1 MYNIFLLSGFG
12 NITKFS
18 HCADVDHWSLWSA
31 AKGSSSSCA
40 LAARLLLLKYQLFL
54 LWFLLHCSHFNHTP
68 DIIIIIII
76 TIITIIILLFLA
88 IIVKVSKQYI
98 NTSCKNI
105 SDNSK
110 SSNSLQWE
118 GASNT
123 TDGGNFDRSFFAA
136 KCEMMLVALQI
147 WNLMLFLLF
156 LYLLTKACLKLELRW
171 WVCQLLNKKCQRS
184 WYFKIF

>member
-1 MYNIFLLSGFG
+1 MISCEGIIFLLCPCSKTLASQISTVFAL
-12 NITKFS
+12 IPSPLLAFQS
-18 HCADVDHWSLWSA
+18 HSWYHHHHHHHRYHHHRHHHHL
-31 AKGSSSSCA
+31 
-40 LAARLLLLKYQLFL
+40 
-54 LWFLLHCSHFNHTP
+54 P
-68 DIIIIIII
+68 
-76 TIITIIILLFLA
+76 FLA

>member
-1 MYNIFLLSGFG
+1 ML
-12 NITKFS
+12 IT
-18 HCADVDHWSLWSA
+18 DHWLAYQAA

-68 DIIIIIII
+68 DITIIIIIIAI
-76 TIITIIILLFLA
+76 TIITIIISLLFLA

-110 SSNSLQWE
+110 SSNSLQWA
-118 GASNT
+118 GASKT

-147 WNLMLFLLF
+147 WNLMLILRF